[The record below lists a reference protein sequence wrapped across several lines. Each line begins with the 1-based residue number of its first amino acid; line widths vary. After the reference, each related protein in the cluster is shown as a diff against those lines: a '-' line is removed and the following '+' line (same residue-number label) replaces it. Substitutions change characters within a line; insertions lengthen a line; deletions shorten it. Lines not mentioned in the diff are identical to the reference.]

1 MVFVSAS
8 KFRRTSDCHSW
19 IEKGMLFKSYCENS
33 NICTIFML
41 KYQIKNIK
49 L

>member
-8 KFRRTSDCHSW
+8 KLRTTSDCHSW

-33 NICTIFML
+33 NIYTIFML